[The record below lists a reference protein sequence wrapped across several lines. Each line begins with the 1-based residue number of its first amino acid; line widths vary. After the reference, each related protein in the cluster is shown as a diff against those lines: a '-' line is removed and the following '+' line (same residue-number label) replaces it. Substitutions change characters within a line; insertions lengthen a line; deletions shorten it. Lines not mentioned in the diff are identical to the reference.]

1 MKTSILKYMSDSI
14 YYNVK
19 LAKLTPNALK
29 TAKKCEFVKFKPE
42 IILINNTIEIP
53 LPTPFSVIRSPIHIS
68 TAEPAVSAATT
79 TMIHVT

>member
-29 TAKKCEFVKFKPE
+29 TAKKCELVNFKPE
-42 IILINNTIEIP
+42 IILIKISKASNT
-53 LPTPFSVIRSPIHIS
+53 SQKS
-68 TAEPAVSAATT
+68 
-79 TMIHVT
+79 